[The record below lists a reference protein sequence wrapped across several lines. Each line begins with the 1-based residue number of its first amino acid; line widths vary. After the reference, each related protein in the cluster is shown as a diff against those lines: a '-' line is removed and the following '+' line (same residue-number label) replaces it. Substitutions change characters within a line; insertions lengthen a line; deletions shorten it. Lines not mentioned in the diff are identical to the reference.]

1 MLKLAKQKSPEPI
14 LDVDQSLTDT
24 RSITRLGLF
33 ILLFGLGGFLIWA
46 AFAPLD
52 EGVPTNGVVSV
63 ESKRKA
69 IQHLQG
75 GMIAKILVKEGA
87 EVQAGQPLVLLDQTQ
102 INAVLSTVQNNYWQT
117 QALSDRL
124 NAELNHKPKITFH
137 ENLLK
142 AQNPQAKELMDAQV
156 QLFETRRSVLS
167 NEGNILQQNIAGIN
181 EQITG
186 LRALEAGRK
195 QQLKLL
201 EKDIAG
207 LRDLVADG
215 YAPRTRL
222 FEMERIFAQVSGEY
236 GEGLGRIEQAGRQ
249 KGELSLRILQRTQ
262 EFNKEVETQYSQ
274 IQGDLNRWNNE
285 IKGKEEDVSRSVL
298 RSPAAGRVVGLNVH
312 TVGGI
317 IRPGETLMEI
327 VPENDELVVEIQ
339 LPPHLIDKVHPGLL
353 ADIRFSSLGNK
364 GTPPILEGEL
374 TSISAD
380 RIVDPRGNP
389 YFSAKVVVTKKGLA
403 ALSKDKLAI
412 QPGMSTEVIIKTGE
426 RSLLDYIIRPL
437 LNRLAFAFTE
447 K

>member
-1 MLKLAKQKSPEPI
+1 MLKLAKKISPEPV
-14 LDVDQSLTDT
+14 LDVDNSLTDT
-24 RSITRLGLF
+24 RSVTRLGLF

-46 AFAPLD
+46 ALAPLD

-75 GMIAKILVKEGA
+75 GTINKILVKEGA
-87 EVQAGQPLVLLDQTQ
+87 EVAANQPLILLDQTQ

-117 QALSDRL
+117 QALADRL
-124 NAELNHKPKITFH
+124 RAELNHQPQISFNEKM
-137 ENLLK
+137 LK
-142 AQNPQAKELMDAQV
+142 ESNPQAKAIMATQS
-156 QLFETRRSVLS
+156 QLFATRRTALI
-167 NEGNILQQNIAGIN
+167 NEGNILQQTIAGIN
-181 EQITG
+181 EQING

-195 QQLKLL
+195 QQIKLL
-201 EKDIAG
+201 ETDIAG

-215 YAPRTRL
+215 FAPRTRL
-222 FEMERIFAQVSGEY
+222 FEMERLFAQVSGEY
-236 GEGLGRIEQAGRQ
+236 GEGLSRIEQASRQ
-249 KGELSLRILQRTQ
+249 KGELSLKILQRTQ

-285 IKGKEEDVSRSVL
+285 IKAREEDLSRTVL
-298 RSPAAGRVVGLNVH
+298 RSPASGHVVGLNVH

-327 VPENDELVVEIQ
+327 VPENDELVIEIQ

-353 ADIRFSSLGNK
+353 ADIRFASLGNK
-364 GTPPILEGEL
+364 GTAPILEGKL

-389 YFSAKVVVTKKGLA
+389 YFSAKVVVTPKGLA
-403 ALSKDKLAI
+403 ELSHKKLAI
-412 QPGMSTEVIIKTGE
+412 QPGMSTEVVIKTGE
-426 RSLLDYIIRPL
+426 RSLLDYLTRPL
-437 LNRLAFAFTE
+437 FNRLAFAFTE

>member
-1 MLKLAKQKSPEPI
+1 MLKLAKQISPEPV
-14 LDVDQSLTDT
+14 LDVDNSLTDT
-24 RSITRLGLF
+24 RSVTRLGLF
-33 ILLFGLGGFLIWA
+33 ILLFGLGGFLLWA

-75 GMIAKILVKEGA
+75 GMVAKILVKEGA
-87 EVQAGQPLVLLDQTQ
+87 EVAANQPLILLDQTQ
-102 INAVLSTVQNNYWQT
+102 INAILSTVQNNFWQT
-117 QALSDRL
+117 QALADRL
-124 NAELNHKPKITFH
+124 SAELKHAPQITFN
-137 ENLLK
+137 EK
-142 AQNPQAKELMDAQV
+142 MRQESNPQAKDIMKTQS
-156 QLFETRRSVLS
+156 QLFVTRRTALI
-167 NEGNILQQNIAGIN
+167 NEGNILQQTIAGIN
-181 EQITG
+181 EQING

-195 QQLKLL
+195 QQIKLL

-215 YAPRTRL
+215 FAPRTRL
-222 FEMERIFAQVSGEY
+222 FEMERLFAQVSGEY
-236 GEGLGRIEQAGRQ
+236 GEGLSRIEQASRQ

-285 IKGKEEDVSRSVL
+285 LKTREEDLARTVL
-298 RSPAAGRVVGLNVH
+298 RSPTAGRVVGLNIH
-312 TVGGI
+312 TIGGI
-317 IRPGETLMEI
+317 IRPGDTLMEI

-353 ADIRFSSLGNK
+353 ADIRFASLGNK
-364 GTPPILEGEL
+364 GTAPILEGEL

-380 RIVDPRGNP
+380 RIVDPHGNP

-403 ALSKDKLAI
+403 ELSREKLAI
-412 QPGMSTEVIIKTGE
+412 QPGMSTEVVIKTGE
-426 RSLLDYIIRPL
+426 RSLLDYLTRPL
-437 LNRLAFAFTE
+437 FNRLAFAFTE

>member
-1 MLKLAKQKSPEPI
+1 MLKLAKQISPEPV
-14 LDVDQSLTDT
+14 LDVDNSLTDT
-24 RSITRLGLF
+24 RSVTRLGLF
-33 ILLFGLGGFLIWA
+33 ILLFGLGGFLLWA
-46 AFAPLD
+46 ALAPLD

-75 GMIAKILVKEGA
+75 GMINKILVKEGA
-87 EVQAGQPLVLLDQTQ
+87 EVAANQPLILLDQTQ

-117 QALSDRL
+117 QALADRL
-124 NAELNHKPKITFH
+124 NAELNHQSKISFN
-137 ENLLK
+137 EKML
-142 AQNPQAKELMDAQV
+142 QESNPQAKAIMETQS
-156 QLFETRRSVLS
+156 QLLTTRRTALM
-167 NEGNILQQNIAGIN
+167 NEGNILQQTIAGIN
-181 EQITG
+181 EQING

-195 QQLKLL
+195 QQIKLL

-215 YAPRTRL
+215 FAPRTRL
-222 FEMERIFAQVSGEY
+222 FEMERLFAQVSGEY
-236 GEGLGRIEQAGRQ
+236 GEGLSRIEQASRQ

-274 IQGDLNRWNNE
+274 IQGDLNRWRNE
-285 IKGKEEDVSRSVL
+285 IKAREEELSRTVL
-298 RSPAAGRVVGLNVH
+298 RSPASGHVVGLNVH

-353 ADIRFSSLGNK
+353 ADIRFASLGNK
-364 GTPPILEGEL
+364 GTAPILEGEL

-380 RIVDPRGNP
+380 RIVDPHGNP

-403 ALSKDKLAI
+403 ELSREKLAI
-412 QPGMSTEVIIKTGE
+412 QPGMSTEVVIKTGE
-426 RSLLDYIIRPL
+426 RSLLDYLTRPL
-437 LNRLAFAFTE
+437 FNRLAFAFTE

>member
-1 MLKLAKQKSPEPI
+1 MLKLAKQISPEPV
-14 LDVDQSLTDT
+14 LDVDNSLTDT
-24 RSITRLGLF
+24 RSVTRLGLF
-33 ILLFGLGGFLIWA
+33 ILLFGLGGFLLWA
-46 AFAPLD
+46 ALAPLD

-75 GMIAKILVKEGA
+75 GMINKILVKEGA
-87 EVQAGQPLVLLDQTQ
+87 EVAANQPLILLDQTQ

-117 QALSDRL
+117 QALADRL
-124 NAELNHKPKITFH
+124 NAELNHQSKISFNEKMLH
-137 ENLLK
+137 ES
-142 AQNPQAKELMDAQV
+142 NPQAKAIMTTQN
-156 QLFETRRSVLS
+156 QLFATRRTALI
-167 NEGNILQQNIAGIN
+167 NEGNILQQTIAGIN
-181 EQITG
+181 EQING
-186 LRALEAGRK
+186 LKALEAGRK
-195 QQLKLL
+195 QQIKLL
-201 EKDIAG
+201 ETDIAG

-215 YAPRTRL
+215 FAPRTRL
-222 FEMERIFAQVSGEY
+222 FEMERLFAQVSGEY
-236 GEGLGRIEQAGRQ
+236 GEGLSRIEQASRQ

-274 IQGDLNRWNNE
+274 IQGDLNRWSNE
-285 IKGKEEDVSRSVL
+285 IKAREEDLSRSVL
-298 RSPAAGRVVGLNVH
+298 RSPASGHVVGLNVH

-380 RIVDPRGNP
+380 RIVDPHGNA
-389 YFSAKVVVTKKGLA
+389 YFSAKVVVTKNGLA
-403 ALSKDKLAI
+403 ELSRKKLAI
-412 QPGMSTEVIIKTGE
+412 LPGMSTEVVIKTGE
-426 RSLLDYIIRPL
+426 RSLLDYIVRPL

>member
-1 MLKLAKQKSPEPI
+1 MLKLATKKSPEPI
-14 LDVDQSLTDT
+14 LDVNDALTDT
-24 RSITRLGLF
+24 RSVTRLGLF

-46 AFAPLD
+46 IFAPLD

-75 GMIAKILVKEGA
+75 GVISKILVKEGA
-87 EVQAGQPLVLLDQTQ
+87 EVQANQPLVLLDQTQ

-117 QALSDRL
+117 QALADRL
-124 NAELNHKPKITFH
+124 YAELKHAPKISFD
-137 ENLLK
+137 EKLLK
-142 AQNPQAKELMDAQV
+142 ATNPQAKEIMNTQM
-156 QLFETRRSVLS
+156 QLFDTRRTVLI
-167 NEGNILQQNIAGIN
+167 NEGNILQQSIAGIN

-186 LRALEAGRK
+186 LRALKDGRK
-195 QQLKLL
+195 QQMSLL

-207 LRDLVADG
+207 LRELVNDG
-215 YAPRTRL
+215 YAPRSRL
-222 FEMERIFAQVSGEY
+222 FEMERLFAQLSGEY
-236 GEGLGRIEQAGRQ
+236 GEGLGRIEQASRQ
-249 KGELSLRILQRTQ
+249 KGELSLKILQRTQ
-262 EFNKEVETQYSQ
+262 EFDKEAETQYSQ
-274 IQGDLNRWNNE
+274 IQGDLNRWSNE
-285 IKGKEEDVSRSVL
+285 IKAKEEDLSRTVL
-298 RSPAAGRVVGLNVH
+298 RSPAAGRVVGMNVH

-327 VPENDELVVEIQ
+327 VPENDELVIEIQ

-380 RIVDPRGNP
+380 RIVDSRGNA
-389 YFSAKVVVTKKGLA
+389 YFSAKVVVTKNGLA
-403 ALSKDKLAI
+403 KLSKEKLAI

-426 RSLLDYIIRPL
+426 RSLLDYIVRPL
-437 LNRLAFAFTE
+437 LNRLAFSFTE